1 MSTPHLGEFFAA
13 LLGCAIE
20 RCERGDPASLRYEIG
35 RLAYLTF
42 GYSERDWLDQALF
55 ESDLNDET
63 QGVLLAQLD
72 RELSASSPAWLDRIQ
87 LRALILGVI
96 RLVRAQWFTREELLR
111 EVCHIFSLSAD
122 QLATTDLSNVAT
134 LAPHLWI
141 MLNSRAQLRRRSPK
155 VSTEWAPIPKEYTAL
170 SVMVYQEDY
179 WLLLVRRAGLTAYL
193 ELTRASDHIRAQEL
207 KTSLAENV
215 GGWLEITRCGQE
227 DEWVWAE
234 HPAHLDL
241 SLLTRMEQALT
252 PEQAVLVCLPILR
265 ALSALHRTHRV
276 CGALTPSSILIDSG
290 CQAMLGSRLA
300 WYPHIFESQI
310 ESLRTKDLTYWSPER
325 FSDFA
330 LPTPQSDMWA
340 FGLILYQLLC
350 GDLPWRQQ
358 QKVPELIKYIK
369 QFDHTEAL
377 KRVPESLR
385 SFLARCLTPD
395 LDHRWSHATQALE
408 ALSDVAELTSPLLK
422 GQRLSEQWTVLMEV
436 DGPQRF
442 IEETAIIPT
451 YEPEEDLARF
461 VQVRIDLD
469 DLASPHIDALTL
481 KPLFPKLK
489 SLHERWWSNHAL
501 MQETQNQQSSS
512 LESFRLSLSNIAPEF
527 LFEQLTLLS
536 QQKESLELRFQ
547 DRVKRLVREREMIR
561 EEVRQH
567 TKETLLSLWQEL
579 GLPEDLIPNLSLE
592 AAANR
597 GAKRTALASI
607 PRAQANP
614 NALLT
619 PSSPELNSDDKN
631 APKEQANVQVQ
642 EVNKQEKLMQ
652 TESKR
657 NLNKTAIEFAI
668 AEEQVEQ
675 SKFMQELS
683 EGESGLQGE
692 DNSVDRIAKMT
703 LSPQELSVA
712 EAALREEIF
721 STPPMERLE
730 KLSELGALKREIEL
744 SQPMLAISPPPP
756 EWSQPPQWD
765 APPAVVSIAPQ
776 EEQNLADL
784 IDIGAIE
791 AGDQLQEPNNLQELN
806 DLQELQNSQEAQN
819 LQNSPNKELKLSDL
833 PGPAELHHN
842 ANSQP
847 IELDLSDSDVNAFDN
862 IEEAEV
868 DNLIDELELEL
879 ANSISPDEKLD
890 NAPIDEISM
899 GTEMLDPVS
908 STWEPLI
915 IDDFDEYEVLD
926 EYEILDELTSQT
938 LSDMLAPEQK
948 DHQIAD
954 EDLNQVQV
962 TPPPIPQQATQVMN
976 DLQHELATNEI
987 VTSETI
993 TSEIVTSETL
1003 HDEISSAITLLG
1015 AEPTTELTTEITVD
1029 TENISDLQQEA
1040 QSSEGTQTNAE
1051 AQSTEAQSEGDA

>member
-72 RELSASSPAWLDRIQ
+72 RELCQSSPSWLDRIQ

-111 EVCHIFSLSAD
+111 EVCHIFSLSTE

-155 VSTEWAPIPKEYTAL
+155 ISPEWAPIPNEYTAL
-170 SVMVYQEDY
+170 SVMSYQEDY

-193 ELTRASDHIRAQEL
+193 ELARTKNEANAHQLKASL
-207 KTSLAENV
+207 SENV
-215 GGWLEITRCGQE
+215 SGWLETTRCGQE
-227 DEWVWAE
+227 DTWVWAE

-252 PEQAVLVCLPILR
+252 PEQSVLVCLPILR

-276 CGALTPSSILIDSG
+276 CGTLTPDSILIDSG
-290 CQAMLGSRLA
+290 CQAMLGKRLA
-300 WYPHIFESQI
+300 WYPHVYESQV
-310 ESLRTKDLTYWSPER
+310 ENLRTKDLSYWSPER
-325 FSDFA
+325 FLNAA

-350 GDLPWRQQ
+350 GDLPWQNQ
-358 QKVPELIKYIK
+358 SKVPELIRYIK
-369 QFDHTEAL
+369 KFDHAEAL

-461 VQVRIDLD
+461 IQVRIDLD

-489 SLHERWWSNHAL
+489 NLHERWWSNHAIT
-501 MQETQNQQSSS
+501 QETQNQQSSS

-547 DRVKRLVREREMIR
+547 DRMKRLVRERAMIR

-597 GAKRTALASI
+597 GAKRTALANAPRTKPQALLVPPQAHEESVES
-607 PRAQANP
+607 RAQQAI
-614 NALLT
+614 
-619 PSSPELNSDDKN
+619 SSP
-631 APKEQANVQVQ
+631 QH
-642 EVNKQEKLMQ
+642 
-652 TESKR
+652 
-657 NLNKTAIEFAI
+657 LNKTAMEFAVGEPENI
-668 AEEQVEQ
+668 LPTE
-675 SKFMQELS
+675 ELS
-683 EGESGLQGE
+683 SSE
-692 DNSVDRIAKMT
+692 DNQGLS

-712 EAALREEIF
+712 EAVLREEIF

-744 SQPMLAISPPPP
+744 SQPISAVSPPPP
-756 EWSQPPQWD
+756 EWSSPPHWD
-765 APPAVVSIAPQ
+765 APPAVVSLAPIEDHQ
-776 EEQNLADL
+776 LTLSESSSLDKPLEEESPSAELDLAQMPNISEESSGLQDNLDL
-784 IDIGAIE
+784 DIEFDNDIE
-791 AGDQLQEPNNLQELN
+791 ENMGEDSAHLT
-806 DLQELQNSQEAQN
+806 
-819 LQNSPNKELKLSDL
+819 L
-833 PGPAELHHN
+833 PGPAELHHT
-842 ANSQP
+842 ADSQP
-847 IELDLSDSDVNAFDN
+847 LELNLSDGEFNTFDD
-862 IEEAEV
+862 IDEAEV
-868 DNLIDELELEL
+868 DHLIDELHLEL
-879 ANSISPDEKLD
+879 TSSAPVAGPVNLSDETDSVTDVVEAIS
-890 NAPIDEISM
+890 
-899 GTEMLDPVS
+899 S
-908 STWEPLI
+908 SNWEPMI
-915 IDDFDEYEVLD
+915 IDDFDFESQFQSTSSESSASSIEDIEELD
-926 EYEILDELTSQT
+926 DFDELEEMEEPISQT
-938 LSDMLAPEQK
+938 LSMMMSPNDSHELSQP
-948 DHQIAD
+948 
-954 EDLNQVQV
+954 QV
-962 TPPPIPQQATQVMN
+962 TPPPLPDQIFRVK
-976 DLQHELATNEI
+976 DEL
-987 VTSETI
+987 
-993 TSEIVTSETL
+993 
-1003 HDEISSAITLLG
+1003 HHEISSAISLLN
-1015 AEPTTELTTEITVD
+1015 AELSSEHSKAETVETEALNQTELH
-1029 TENISDLQQEA
+1029 NK
-1040 QSSEGTQTNAE
+1040 
-1051 AQSTEAQSEGDA
+1051 SEGDA